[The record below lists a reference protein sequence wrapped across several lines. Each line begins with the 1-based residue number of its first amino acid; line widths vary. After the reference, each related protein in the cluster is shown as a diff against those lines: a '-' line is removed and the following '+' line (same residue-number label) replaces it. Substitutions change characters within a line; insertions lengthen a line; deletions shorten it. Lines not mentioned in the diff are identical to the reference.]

1 MHPLSLPSLQP
12 KTSYLSFFSTRFWAK
27 FVSWCTTDSE
37 VPDETPF
44 SRQSLP
50 SEGGQLRSVRVPLL
64 MFQLAKLH
72 QKCRGCKFSNCKT
85 DESSELNLFQR
96 PSELMLPPN
105 SSNKCNS
112 SSWIFPRKFQ
122 SIIFVCLSFSAKWK
136 VVHAK
141 EDVCRNLL
149 RGERKS
155 WNFSQ
160 N

>member
-1 MHPLSLPSLQP
+1 MPAIPVTIPRICTLLVC
-12 KTSYLSFFSTRFWAK
+12 KIDDTNMYYLCTYK
-27 FVSWCTTDSE
+27 IQVSALRYQRK
-37 VPDETPF
+37 TPF
-44 SRQSLP
+44 PDKAFPQK
-50 SEGGQLRSVRVPLL
+50 LRSVRVPLL

-122 SIIFVCLSFSAKWK
+122 SIIFVCLSFSAK
-136 VVHAK
+136 
-141 EDVCRNLL
+141 
-149 RGERKS
+149 
-155 WNFSQ
+155 
-160 N
+160 